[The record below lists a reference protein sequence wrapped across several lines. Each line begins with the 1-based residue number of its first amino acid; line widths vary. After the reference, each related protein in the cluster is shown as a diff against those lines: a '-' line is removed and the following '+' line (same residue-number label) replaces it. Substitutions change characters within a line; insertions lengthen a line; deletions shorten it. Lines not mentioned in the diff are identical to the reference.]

1 MTAPEPS
8 QRGVIR
14 LLIRCDHPKRHIVT
28 KTLLDT
34 AARAFSRAI
43 CIQEN
48 AEHHLRVIGGAAPS
62 TRARPPITWGIPLT
76 AQTQPKK
83 FATPFLI
90 ALSPTHTGLGV
101 ATWPLIARGITPLR
115 EDDLTN
121 KVGAVNDKALT
132 RIDDAIRMLY
142 EL

>member
-1 MTAPEPS
+1 MVPGDERPQIQTETLP
-8 QRGVIR
+8 GGH
-14 LLIRCDHPKRHIVT
+14 LLLC
-28 KTLLDT
+28 
-34 AARAFSRAI
+34 
-43 CIQEN
+43 
-48 AEHHLRVIGGAAPS
+48 AE
-62 TRARPPITWGIPLT
+62 
-76 AQTQPKK
+76 
-83 FATPFLI
+83 ATPANRLRRCSLRHSVI

-101 ATWPLIARGITPLR
+101 ATWALIARGITPLR

>member
-1 MTAPEPS
+1 MRRCGECS
-8 QRGVIR
+8 RGSSPTNS
-14 LLIRCDHPKRHIVT
+14 H
-28 KTLLDT
+28 
-34 AARAFSRAI
+34 AI
-43 CIQEN
+43 DP
-48 AEHHLRVIGGAAPS
+48 GALEGLEKS
-62 TRARPPITWGIPLT
+62 GWGIPLT

-101 ATWPLIARGITPLR
+101 ATWALIARSITPLR